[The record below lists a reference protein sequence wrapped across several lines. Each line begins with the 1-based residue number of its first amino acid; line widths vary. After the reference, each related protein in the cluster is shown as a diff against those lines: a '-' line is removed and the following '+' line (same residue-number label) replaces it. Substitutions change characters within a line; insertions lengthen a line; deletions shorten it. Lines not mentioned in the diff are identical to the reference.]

1 MKDSIDFARMDIPQ
15 LFRRLLIPTV
25 LGMVFSVA
33 FVITDGIFV
42 GHGIGSDALAAVNI
56 TSPLFLISTG
66 VGLMFG
72 VGASVVAS
80 IHLSHGKL
88 RTARINITQAVVV
101 STLLLA
107 LYSLMISLFMPEV
120 ARLLGSSERLLPL
133 AVEYMRWFV
142 PFLPFSALLSSG
154 MFFIR
159 LDGSPNYAMFCNVVP
174 AVINIVLDYV
184 FIFVCGW
191 GMLGAALA
199 TSLGYVVGA
208 VMIVVYLSRRRCRV
222 RFCRVKTSR
231 KSLRLTRRN
240 VGYMCRLGLSSF
252 LCETAIAT
260 MMFSGNYV
268 FIRYLGEDGVAAFSI
283 ACYFFPII
291 FMVNN
296 AIGQS
301 AQPILSYN
309 FGAGN
314 PDRVRRAFHLALAT
328 AVGFGACV
336 FLATALAS
344 RWIATMF
351 ISPEYPAYRIAVEG
365 LPLFAAGFVFFA
377 VNIVSIIYYQSV
389 ERPRPAMAL
398 TLLRGFVFQVGCFFG
413 LPLVAG
419 IPGIWLAVPLSEVL
433 TFCVVVAIYARRPK
447 HRVA

>member
-107 LYSLMISLFMPEV
+107 LYSLVISLFMPEV

-252 LCETAIAT
+252 LCEAAIAT

-291 FMVNN
+291 FMVNK

-344 RWIATMF
+344 RWIAAMF

>member
-107 LYSLMISLFMPEV
+107 LYSLVISLFMPEV

-252 LCETAIAT
+252 LCEAAIAT

-344 RWIATMF
+344 RWIAAMF

-398 TLLRGFVFQVGCFFG
+398 TLLRGFVFQMGCFFG
-413 LPLVAG
+413 LPHVAG